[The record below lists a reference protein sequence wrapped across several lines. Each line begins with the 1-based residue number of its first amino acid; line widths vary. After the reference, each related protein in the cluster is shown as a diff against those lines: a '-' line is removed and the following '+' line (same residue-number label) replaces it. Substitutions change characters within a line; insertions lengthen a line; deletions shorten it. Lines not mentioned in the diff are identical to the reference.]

1 MKASVKL
8 AINFIL
14 MIISPNKMEIKN
26 WNIVDPFM
34 KYQKIPR
41 NVIVSVN
48 VQIIQLRLLNY
59 DDQ

>member
-26 WNIVDPFM
+26 RNIVDPFM
-34 KYQKIPR
+34 KYQTIPR
-41 NVIVSVN
+41 NVILSVN

>member
-34 KYQKIPR
+34 KYQTIPR

>member
-1 MKASVKL
+1 MKASMKL

-14 MIISPNKMEIKN
+14 IIISPNKMEIKN

-34 KYQKIPR
+34 KYQTIPR

>member
-34 KYQKIPR
+34 KYQTIPR
-41 NVIVSVN
+41 NVILSVN

>member
-14 MIISPNKMEIKN
+14 IIISPNKMEIKN

-34 KYQKIPR
+34 KYQTIPR

>member
-14 MIISPNKMEIKN
+14 IIISPNKMEIKN

-34 KYQKIPR
+34 KYQTIPS

>member
-34 KYQKIPR
+34 KYQTIPS